1 LIDGSERLGAIEVAA
16 TRPGAVLSPTFRTHC
31 EMYAALVGH
40 LVAVKSPYGDGL
52 TRARRSAPMS
62 PAAELIRQLVPPL
75 TFACNR
81 LVISGILEP
90 CYNVG
95 GDGFDYAVDDNV
107 AYLAV
112 FDTSGRGLHAAAG
125 TAVVLSATRAARRA
139 GAGLGAIARAA
150 DDLLVQHSGDAL
162 FTTAIIGQ
170 LDLETGLLRYLNAG
184 HPPALLLRRGT
195 VVRRLDRGRRLPLG
209 LDDPAIQIAQETLE
223 PGDRFL
229 FYTDGVTEA
238 RGPDRVLFGE
248 QRLVDLFER
257 FAVDDLP
264 APETLRRICHAA
276 LRHHGGPAADDTT
289 LVMVEWMPQLKAR
302 MLA

>member
-1 LIDGSERLGAIEVAA
+1 
-16 TRPGAVLSPTFRTHC
+16 
-31 EMYAALVGH
+31 
-40 LVAVKSPYGDGL
+40 
-52 TRARRSAPMS
+52 MS

-75 TFACNR
+75 TFACSR
-81 LVISGILEP
+81 LVVSGILEP

-139 GAGLGAIARAA
+139 GADLDAVARAA

-162 FTTAIIGQ
+162 FTTAIIAQ

-195 VVRRLDRGRRLPLG
+195 VLRRLDRGRRLPLG

-223 PGDRFL
+223 PGDRVL

-238 RGPDRVLFGE
+238 RGPDRELFGE
-248 QRLVDLFER
+248 ERLVDLFER